1 MRRVAVTGVTG
12 RIGGAVARALA
23 AEGVPLRLV
32 VRDPSRAP
40 KLPGAQVV
48 QASYDDGPA
57 VVEALHGIDTALMV
71 SAAEAE
77 NRLAQHLT
85 FVAGASAAGVRHLV
99 YLSFVGGAPDA
110 TWTLVRDH
118 FATEQRIREGSWSW
132 TFLRDNLYADFLP
145 AMVGDDDALRGPAGA
160 GRAAVVAQADVA
172 AAAVAVLRDPA
183 PHAGATYDLT
193 GPEAVSMKEAADLL
207 SEARGRP
214 VRYVDETVEE
224 AYASRAVYNAA
235 KWQVDAWVGTY
246 LAIAEGSLE
255 QVSGDVEALTGRPAT
270 PLRTV
275 LGLRG

>member
-1 MRRVAVTGVTG
+1 MRRVAVTGATG

-40 KLPGAQVV
+40 RLPGAQVA
-48 QASYDDGPA
+48 QASYDNGPA
-57 VVEALHGIDTALMV
+57 VLEALHGVDVAFMV
-71 SAAEAE
+71 SGAEAE
-77 NRLAQHLT
+77 NRLAQHMT

-99 YLSFVGGAPDA
+99 YLSFVGGGPEAS
-110 TWTLVRDH
+110 WSLVREH

-145 AMVGDDDALRGPAGA
+145 MMVGDDDVLRGPAGS
-160 GRAAVVAQADVA
+160 GRAAMVAQADVA

-193 GPEAVSMKEAADLL
+193 GPEAVSLKEAADLL

-214 VRYVDETVEE
+214 VRYVEETVEE
-224 AYASRAVYNAA
+224 AYASRAVYAA
-235 KWQVDAWVGTY
+235 PPWQVDAWVGTY
-246 LAIAEGSLE
+246 LAIADGSLE
-255 QVSGDVEALTGRPAT
+255 TVSGDVEALTGRPST

-275 LGLRG
+275 LGLS